1 MGSKGNL
8 EATRRGH
15 KEITMTTLPATGRYL
30 IRATDDD
37 LALAQFVDGITANP
51 ALHLVET
58 VGRPG
63 QPHIA
68 IVETDAITAAALR
81 EAFRTSRELSIDP
94 DHPLS
99 LSD

>member
-1 MGSKGNL
+1 
-8 EATRRGH
+8 
-15 KEITMTTLPATGRYL
+15 MTKLTKPTAAGRYIIHAL
-30 IRATDDD
+30 DDD
-37 LALAQFVDGITANP
+37 LALAQFVDGIAANP

-68 IVETDAITAAALR
+68 IVETDAITAAELR
-81 EAFRTSRELSIDP
+81 EAFRTSRELSIEP
-94 DHPLS
+94 EHPLS

>member
-1 MGSKGNL
+1 M
-8 EATRRGH
+8 RH
-15 KEITMTTLPATGRYL
+15 QPATGRYI

-37 LALAQFVDGITANP
+37 LALALFVDGIAANP

-58 VGRPG
+58 VGRAG
-63 QPHIA
+63 KPHIA
-68 IVETDAITAAALR
+68 IVETDLLSAEALR
-81 EAFRTSRELSIDP
+81 EAFRTSRELSIEP

>member
-1 MGSKGNL
+1 M
-8 EATRRGH
+8 
-15 KEITMTTLPATGRYL
+15 TMTHPPASGRYI
-30 IRATDDD
+30 IRALDDD
-37 LALAQFVDGITANP
+37 LALALFVDGIAANP

-58 VGRPG
+58 VGRRG

-68 IVETDAITAAALR
+68 IVETDAITAAELR
-81 EAFRTSRELSIDP
+81 EAFRTSRELSIEP